1 MLCARSQAESGSPCL
16 RSSQPA
22 PGACEVTAEANS
34 TVPDPGAGP
43 DRVSGEAALRVLRR
57 GVAAQEAGWG
67 CLHP

>member
-1 MLCARSQAESGSPCL
+1 MQRAKARISPCF

-22 PGACEVTAEANS
+22 PGAREVAAEANAA
-34 TVPDPGAGP
+34 VPELGAGP
-43 DRVSGEAALRVLRR
+43 DRVPGEAALRVFRR